1 MRAQTGDRM
10 KKILRRGAV
19 IAVLA
24 IAAALIWGYRQAT
37 EFEVAQVT
45 GDVHAIYGMGGN
57 VGVLSTD
64 RGALVVDTMTFRVQ
78 GSRILELAERLGGGP
93 VQGIVNTNYHS
104 DHTHG
109 NPAFPAGTRVVAT
122 AQKLAYLKQVDA
134 AYWEDVGA
142 GTLPNETFRNEH
154 ELTIGD
160 KTVRLIHPGPGHTD
174 GDLVALFVEDK
185 VLHAGDLFFNGRYP
199 NIDLEAGGSV
209 REWVAAIDRVLQL
222 DFDKVIPGHGPVT
235 DRAGL
240 VAFQTFMRQLAEV
253 GAQAARNGWS
263 LDETERQAALDA
275 DAGYQ
280 PISIPFVMK
289 LDRAFVVRRA
299 WEESTNKVQRIAL
312 PEAAK

>member
-1 MRAQTGDRM
+1 MRAQPGDRM

-19 IAVLA
+19 IAVLV
-24 IAAALIWGYRQAT
+24 IAAGLIWGYRQAT
-37 EFEVAQVT
+37 ELEVARVT
-45 GDVHAIYGMGGN
+45 DDVHVIYGMGGN

-78 GSRILELAERLGGGP
+78 GSRILDLAEQLGGGP
-93 VQGIVNTNYHS
+93 VLGIVNTHYHR

-109 NPAFPAGTRVVAT
+109 NPAFPAGTRIVAT
-122 AQKLAYLKQVDA
+122 EKTLAYLKQVDA
-134 AYWEDVGA
+134 DYWQGAAA
-142 GTLPNETFRNEH
+142 GTLPNETFRNER
-154 ELTIGD
+154 ELRIGD
-160 KTVRLIHPGPGHTD
+160 KTVRLIHPGRGHTD

-185 VLHAGDLFFNGRYP
+185 VLHTGDLFFNGRYP

-209 REWVAAIDRVLQL
+209 REWVETIDRVLQL

-240 VAFQTFMRQLAEV
+240 VAFQTFMRQLADV

-263 LDETERQAALDA
+263 LDETEREAALDA

-299 WEESTNKVQRIAL
+299 WEEATNKVERITL
-312 PEAAK
+312 PEASQ

>member
-1 MRAQTGDRM
+1 M

-19 IAVLA
+19 IAVLV
-24 IAAALIWGYRQAT
+24 IAAGLIWGYRQAT
-37 EFEVAQVT
+37 ELEVVRVT
-45 GDVHAIYGMGGN
+45 EDVHAIYGMGGN

-78 GSRILELAERLGGGP
+78 GSRILDLAERLGGGP
-93 VQGIVNTNYHS
+93 VQGIVNTHYHR

-109 NPAFPAGTRVVAT
+109 NPAFPAGTRIVAT
-122 AQKLAYLKQVDA
+122 EKTLAYLKKVDA
-134 AYWEDVGA
+134 AYWQGAAA

-154 ELTIGD
+154 ELSVGD
-160 KTVRLIHPGPGHTD
+160 KTVRLIHPGRGHTD
-174 GDLVALFVEDK
+174 GDLVALFVEDR
-185 VLHAGDLFFNGRYP
+185 VLHTGDLFFNGRYP

-240 VAFQTFMRQLAEV
+240 VAFQTFMRQLADV

-263 LDETERQAALDA
+263 LDETEREAALDA

-299 WEESTNKVQRIAL
+299 WEEATNKVERIAL
-312 PEAAK
+312 PEASQ

>member
-1 MRAQTGDRM
+1 M

-19 IAVLA
+19 IAVLV
-24 IAAALIWGYRQAT
+24 IAAGLIWGYRQAT
-37 EFEVAQVT
+37 ELEVARVT
-45 GDVHAIYGMGGN
+45 DDVHAIYGMGGN

-78 GSRILELAERLGGGP
+78 GSRILDLAERLGGGP
-93 VQGIVNTNYHS
+93 VHGIVNTHYHS

-109 NPAFPAGTRVVAT
+109 NPAFPAGTRIVAT
-122 AQKLAYLKQVDA
+122 EKTLAYLKQVDA
-134 AYWEDVGA
+134 AYWQGAAA

-154 ELTIGD
+154 ELSVGD
-160 KTVRLIHPGPGHTD
+160 KTVRLIHPGRGHTD
-174 GDLVALFVEDK
+174 GDLVALFVEDR
-185 VLHAGDLFFNGRYP
+185 VLHTGDLFVNGRYP

-235 DRAGL
+235 DRDGL
-240 VAFQTFMRQLAEV
+240 VAFQTFMRQLADV

-263 LDETERQAALDA
+263 LDETEREAALDA

-299 WEESTNKVQRIAL
+299 WEEATNKVERIAL
-312 PEAAK
+312 PEASQ